1 MELKPVI
8 GLEIHC
14 QLLTKTK
21 LFCSCPTDYI
31 GKEPNTLVC
40 PVCLG
45 LPGSLPVLNEEALRL
60 ALRAALALN
69 CEILTK
75 TRFHRKN
82 YFYPDL
88 PKAYQISQYDIPLG
102 INGYLELRGRKI
114 RIRRVHMEEDAGKL
128 VHPTKTGR
136 IEGADY
142 SLVDFNRCG
151 VPLIEIVTEP
161 DISSPEEARA
171 FVMELRSLVQHLGV
185 SDGNMEEG
193 SLRCDANI
201 SLSVNGKFGTK
212 TEIKNMNSFK
222 ALERALS
229 YEIKRQ
235 TELILSGKEVIQET
249 RHWDD
254 SRGITISL
262 RGKEEAHDY
271 RYFPEPDLLPLTIP
285 DELISEIGDTMPE
298 LPWERRERWIREY
311 GLSDY
316 DVSVLSSS
324 KALGDLFDECVR
336 MIEKPKEISNWLQ
349 VEFLKL
355 VGETGV
361 KIEDCFYV
369 APYLKEILDL
379 LEKGII
385 NKPVAKSVFEEAF
398 KSRKAPSEIVKS
410 RGLEQV
416 SDEDALREIVRKV
429 LSENEDAV
437 QSYLGGKEKALNFLL
452 GQVMRATRGK
462 ANPNVV
468 KKVLKNELQARSG

>member
-1 MELKPVI
+1 
-8 GLEIHC
+8 
-14 QLLTKTK
+14 
-21 LFCSCPTDYI
+21 
-31 GKEPNTLVC
+31 
-40 PVCLG
+40 
-45 LPGSLPVLNEEALRL
+45 
-60 ALRAALALN
+60 
-69 CEILTK
+69 
-75 TRFHRKN
+75 
-82 YFYPDL
+82 
-88 PKAYQISQYDIPLG
+88 
-102 INGYLELRGRKI
+102 
-114 RIRRVHMEEDAGKL
+114 MEEDAGKL

-171 FVMELRSLVQHLGV
+171 FVMELRSLVQHLEV

-201 SLSVNGKFGTK
+201 SLAVGGKLGTK
-212 TEIKNMNSFK
+212 TEIKNMNSFR

-235 TELILSGKEVIQET
+235 TEVILSGGEVVQET

-254 SRGITISL
+254 SKGITTSL

-285 DELISEIGDTMPE
+285 EELISEIRSTMPE
-298 LPWERRERWIREY
+298 LPHERRERWKRNY

-324 KALGDLFDECVR
+324 KALGDLFDECVKLTG
-336 MIEKPKEISNWLQ
+336 KPKEVSNWLQ

-355 VGETGV
+355 VGEAGV

-369 APYLKEILDL
+369 VPYLKEILDL
-379 LEKGII
+379 LEKGVI

-398 KSRKAPSEIVKS
+398 KSKKAPSEIVKS

-468 KKVLKNELQARSG
+468 KKVLRDELQARSS

>member
-45 LPGSLPVLNEEALRL
+45 LPGSLPVLNEEALKL

-69 CEILTK
+69 CDILTR

-88 PKAYQISQYDIPLG
+88 PNAYQISQYDIPLG
-102 INGYLELRGRKI
+102 VNGYLELNGKRI

-171 FVMELRSLVQHLGV
+171 FVMELRSLVQHLEV

-201 SLSVNGKFGTK
+201 SLAVGGKLGTK
-212 TEIKNMNSFK
+212 TEIKNMNSFR

-235 TELILSGKEVIQET
+235 TEVILSGGEVVQET

-254 SRGITISL
+254 SKGITTSL

-285 DELISEIGDTMPE
+285 EELISEIRSTMPE
-298 LPWERRERWIREY
+298 LPHERRERWKRNY

-324 KALGDLFDECVR
+324 KALGDLFDECVKLTG
-336 MIEKPKEISNWLQ
+336 KPKEVSNWLQ

-355 VGETGV
+355 VGEAGV

-369 APYLKEILDL
+369 VPYLKEILDL
-379 LEKGII
+379 LEKGVI

-398 KSRKAPSEIVKS
+398 KSKKAPSEIVKS

-468 KKVLKNELQARSG
+468 KKVLRDELQARSS

>member
-21 LFCSCPTDYI
+21 LFCSCPTDYV
-31 GKEPNTLVC
+31 GREPNTIVC

-45 LPGSLPVLNEEALRL
+45 LPGSLPVLNKEALKL

-69 CEILTK
+69 CTILKK

-88 PKAYQISQYDIPLG
+88 PKAYQISQYDIPLAV
-102 INGYLELRGRKI
+102 NGYLVIDGKRI

-136 IEGADY
+136 LEGAEY

-161 DISSPEEARA
+161 DISSPEEARN

-201 SLSVNGKFGTK
+201 SISVDGKFGTK

-222 ALERALS
+222 AIERALA
-229 YEIKRQ
+229 YEINRHM
-235 TELILSGKEVIQET
+235 EVILSGGEVIQET

-254 SRGITISL
+254 SKGITTSL

-271 RYFPEPDLLPLTIP
+271 RYFPEPDLLPLFIS
-285 DELISEIGDTMPE
+285 DEMVSEISKTMPE
-298 LPWERRERWIREY
+298 LPWDRRNRWKMDF
-311 GLSDY
+311 GLGDY
-316 DVSVLSSS
+316 EVFVLSSS
-324 KALGDLFDECVR
+324 KVLGDFFDACVR
-336 MIEKPKEISNWLQ
+336 EIGKPKEVSNWIQ
-349 VEFLKL
+349 VELL
-355 VGETGV
+355 RIVDDLRL
-361 KIEDCFYV
+361 KIEDCYF
-369 APYLKEILDL
+369 AIPYLKEVLEL
-379 LEKGII
+379 LEKGVI
-385 NKPVAKSVFEEAF
+385 NNQVAKAVFEE
-398 KSRKAPSEIVKS
+398 SIRERRAPIDIVKS
-410 RGLEQV
+410 KGLEQV
-416 SDEDALREIVRKV
+416 SDEEALKDAVKRV
-429 LSENEDAV
+429 LEENEDAV
-437 QSYLGGKEKALNFLL
+437 KSYLSGKDKAFNFLL
-452 GQVMRATRGK
+452 GQVMKVTKGK
-462 ANPNVV
+462 ANPAVV
-468 KKVLKNELQARSG
+468 RKVLEEELKALS

>member
-1 MELKPVI
+1 MI

-31 GKEPNTLVC
+31 GREPNSIVC

-45 LPGSLPVLNEEALRL
+45 LPGSLPVLNREALKL

-69 CEILTK
+69 CEILRK

-88 PKAYQISQYDIPLG
+88 PKAYQISQYDIPLAV
-102 INGYLELRGRKI
+102 NGYLEVGGKRV

-136 IEGADY
+136 LEGAEY

-171 FVMELRSLVQHLGV
+171 FVMELRSLVQHIGV

-201 SLSVNGKFGTK
+201 SISVDGRLGTK

-222 ALERALS
+222 AIERALA

-235 TELILSGKEVIQET
+235 MEIILSGGEVIQET

-254 SRGITISL
+254 SAGVTTSL

-271 RYFPEPDLLPLTIP
+271 RYFPEPDLLPLTVSE
-285 DELISEIGDTMPE
+285 DLISEIRDTMPE
-298 LPWERRERWIREY
+298 LPWDRRERWKRDYALGEY
-311 GLSDY
+311 E
-316 DVSVLSSS
+316 VSVLSSS
-324 KALGDLFDECVR
+324 KVLGDLFDACVKE
-336 MIEKPKEISNWLQ
+336 IGKPKEVSNWIQ
-349 VEFLKL
+349 VELLRVAGDMGLKL
-355 VGETGV
+355 EG
-361 KIEDCFYV
+361 CFFV
-369 APYLKEILDL
+369 IPYLREILEL
-379 LEKGII
+379 LERGVV
-385 NKPVAKSVFEEAF
+385 NNQVAKAVFEE
-398 KSRKAPSEIVKS
+398 SIRERRSPLEIVKAK
-410 RGLEQV
+410 GLEQV
-416 SDEDALREIVRKV
+416 SDEDALKDAVRRV
-429 LSENEDAV
+429 ISENEDAV
-437 QSYLGGKEKALNFLL
+437 QSYLSGKDKAFNFLL
-452 GQVMRATRGK
+452 GQVMKASKGK
-462 ANPNVV
+462 ANPAMVRRILEEE
-468 KKVLKNELQARSG
+468 LKARQ

>member
-45 LPGSLPVLNEEALRL
+45 LPGSLPVLNEEALKL

-69 CEILTK
+69 CKILTK

-102 INGYLELRGRKI
+102 VNGYLGFNGKKI

-161 DISSPEEARA
+161 DISSPEEAKA
-171 FVMELRSLVQHLGV
+171 FVMELRSLVQHLEV

-201 SLSVNGKFGTK
+201 SLSVDGKLGTK
-212 TEIKNMNSFK
+212 TEIKNMNSFR

-235 TELILSGKEVIQET
+235 TEIILSGGEVVQET

-254 SRGITISL
+254 SKGITTSL

-285 DELISEIGDTMPE
+285 EKLISEIRNSMPE
-298 LPWERRERWIREY
+298 LPHERRERWKRDY

-324 KALGDLFDECVR
+324 KALGDLFDECVKLTG
-336 MIEKPKEISNWLQ
+336 KPKEVSNWLQ

-355 VGETGV
+355 VGDAGV
-361 KIEDCFYV
+361 KVEECFFI

-379 LEKGII
+379 LEKGVI

-398 KSRKAPSEIVKS
+398 KSKRSPSEIVKN

-416 SDEDALREIVRKV
+416 SDEDTLKEVVRKV

-468 KKVLKNELQARSG
+468 KKVLRDELQTRSG

>member
-21 LFCSCPTDYI
+21 LFCSCPTDYV
-31 GKEPNTLVC
+31 GREPNTIVC

-45 LPGSLPVLNEEALRL
+45 LPGSLPVLNREALRL

-69 CEILTK
+69 CEILRK

-102 INGYLELRGRKI
+102 INGYLDINGKRV

-136 IEGADY
+136 LEGAEY

-161 DISSPEEARA
+161 DISSPEEAKA
-171 FVMELRSLVQHLGV
+171 FVMELRSLVQHIGV

-201 SLSVNGKFGTK
+201 SISVDGKWGTK

-222 ALERALS
+222 AIERALA

-235 TELILSGKEVIQET
+235 IDLILKGEEVVQET

-254 SRGITISL
+254 SKGVTTSL

-271 RYFPEPDLLPLTIP
+271 RYFPEPDLLPLTIT
-285 DELISEIGDTMPE
+285 DEIIFEIKATMPE
-298 LPWERRERWIREY
+298 LPSVRRKRWKEEY
-311 GLSDY
+311 GLGDY
-316 DVSVLSSS
+316 EVSVLSSS
-324 KALGDLFDECVR
+324 KALGDLFDTCVKEIGR
-336 MIEKPKEISNWLQ
+336 PKEVSNWLQ
-349 VEFLKL
+349 VEFLRI
-355 VGETGV
+355 VDEANI
-361 KIEDCFYV
+361 KIEESSFIV
-369 APYLKEILDL
+369 PYLKEVLELLDS
-379 LEKGII
+379 GVI
-385 NKPVAKSVFEEAF
+385 NAQVAKAVFEEAV
-398 KSRKAPSEIVKS
+398 KSRKAPREIVKS
-410 RGLEQV
+410 KGLEQV
-416 SDEDALREIVRKV
+416 SDESAIRDAVRGV
-429 LSENEDAV
+429 LAENQDAV
-437 QSYLGGKEKALNFLL
+437 QSYLSGKDKAFNFLL
-452 GQVMRATRGK
+452 GQVMRVTKGK
-462 ANPNVV
+462 ANPAVV
-468 KKVLKNELQARSG
+468 RRVLEEELKVLS